1 MFGTKDLQGLTGSL
15 TCTENGDCG
24 VPAYVI
30 YEFVDADPASFTPGT
45 NPKQVYP

>member
-1 MFGTKDLQGLTGSL
+1 LTGALSCTKD
-15 TCTENGDCG
+15 GDCG

-30 YEFVDADPASFTPGT
+30 YEFVDADPSTFKPGT